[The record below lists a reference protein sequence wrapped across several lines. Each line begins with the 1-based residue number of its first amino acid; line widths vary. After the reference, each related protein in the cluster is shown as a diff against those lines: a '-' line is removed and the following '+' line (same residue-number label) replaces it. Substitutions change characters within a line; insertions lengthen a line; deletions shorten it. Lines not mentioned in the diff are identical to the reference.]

1 MTASLR
7 ERERSN
13 DDEIG
18 VRSKAPS
25 KQRWSDLVTV
35 VVVSG
40 WASTMVRSVCLWVVR
55 SVRGWVMVEQW

>member
-1 MTASLR
+1 MRLRESSDGELKR

-13 DDEIG
+13 DDEIE

-40 WASTMVRSVCLWVVR
+40 WVGRMV
-55 SVRGWVMVEQW
+55 